1 MFGKSLNIKTG
12 RLFNANSV
20 VSIQARSPPS
30 SRRFVVDR
38 PTKLKLTVR
47 MSASKIE
54 FIFCHQEIGEVHHV
68 T

>member
-12 RLFNANSV
+12 RFFNANSV

-38 PTKLKLTVR
+38 PSKLKWTLR
-47 MSASKIE
+47 MSASKI
-54 FIFCHQEIGEVHHV
+54 
-68 T
+68 